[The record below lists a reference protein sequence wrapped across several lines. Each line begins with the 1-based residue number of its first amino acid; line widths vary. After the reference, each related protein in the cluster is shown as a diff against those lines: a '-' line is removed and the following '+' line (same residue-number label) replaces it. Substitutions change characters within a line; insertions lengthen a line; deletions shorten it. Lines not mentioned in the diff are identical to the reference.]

1 MLFLAFFREALP
13 PWVVVNEN
21 VSYLVKVLKINSGRN
36 PGPNKITNIFS
47 LLQDTGVSLGMTQRR
62 VRTQGK
68 ENVPQK
74 HNFWLWYGSYTCGL
88 TEDVVVYTRLGLS
101 TFYHGQTRGSWHPL
115 LTEEQ
120 LAVMVPGDGGILF
133 FSVIG
138 TEKYLMF
145 WEITSHL
152 CSRKQP

>member
-1 MLFLAFFREALP
+1 
-13 PWVVVNEN
+13 VVVNEN

-74 HNFWLWYGSYTCGL
+74 HNFWL
-88 TEDVVVYTRLGLS
+88 
-101 TFYHGQTRGSWHPL
+101 
-115 LTEEQ
+115 
-120 LAVMVPGDGGILF
+120 
-133 FSVIG
+133 
-138 TEKYLMF
+138 
-145 WEITSHL
+145 
-152 CSRKQP
+152 